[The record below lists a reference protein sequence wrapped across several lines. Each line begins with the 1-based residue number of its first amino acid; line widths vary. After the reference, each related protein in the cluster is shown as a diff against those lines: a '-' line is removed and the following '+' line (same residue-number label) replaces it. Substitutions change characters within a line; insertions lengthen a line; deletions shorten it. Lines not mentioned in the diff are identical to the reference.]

1 MKDKGAMRINGTDGM
16 IRYPERILSLYDTGG
31 AISLLAFNVF
41 MRIICTTYFNH
52 GFSFFFFLFVCLFL
66 ACFSFLCIHVF

>member
-31 AISLLAFNVF
+31 AILLLAFNVF

-52 GFSFFFFLFVCLFL
+52 E
-66 ACFSFLCIHVF
+66 